1 MTTEDKNEESLIGL
15 IKEVLAQKGGTAVL
29 PCKLTDPSAGI
40 VSIIV
45 LSLTANCN
53 YNND

>member
-1 MTTEDKNEESLIGL
+1 MAKEDKNEESLTGS

-40 VSIIV
+40 VSIVI
-45 LSLTANCN
+45 LSLNANCK
-53 YNND
+53 